1 MFKYLIPSLISI
13 FLLVSVCK
21 SEEHWA
27 VGGWDCRH
35 WGSLKISEDHYA
47 FDLDPEGIVQDF
59 GVWQD
64 YDQYS
69 VVIVWQDSYR
79 IEIINKHYDKFYR
92 QVMIEGF
99 GAISEVEQT
108 RKINTKKMEK

>member
-1 MFKYLIPSLISI
+1 MFKCLISSLIIVCFS
-13 FLLVSVCK
+13 LSECK
-21 SEEHWA
+21 SDDHWA

-35 WGSLKISEDHYA
+35 WGSVKISKDHYA
-47 FDLDPEGIVQDF
+47 FDLNPEGIVQDF

-69 VVIVWQDSYR
+69 IVIVWQDSYR

-99 GAISEVEQT
+99 GIVSDVEEVN
-108 RKINTKKMEK
+108 KIKSGE